1 MRGENILG
9 RKNGVIGGRAATDE
23 GGEETLLT
31 NLNFQ
36 AKTAKKNQL
45 GQPAVAA
52 NEGGEDPSLTNL
64 NF

>member
-1 MRGENILG
+1 MVGKSLDMRGEKILG

-36 AKTAKKNQL
+36 AKTATKK
-45 GQPAVAA
+45 
-52 NEGGEDPSLTNL
+52 PS
-64 NF
+64 